1 MISLHKFSNSLLFGI
16 LFTLLLIVDISASKG
31 QEVFYHISN
40 TSLYDFLDE
49 TANSQLI
56 DLNTAIKPYSRSF
69 IASKLHELEKQKEQL
84 NERQIKDLDFF
95 LKDFNK
101 ELKPDKDFNKRFDIF
116 YYKDSLFTFSI
127 NPILGIQYWTNKNGS
142 ATHWWN
148 GAEAFAYIGKHWGL
162 YANLRDNHDEQF
174 LSRPDY
180 LIQRMGANYKG
191 NGDYSEMRGGISY
204 SWNWGSFGLIKDHF
218 TWGNNYNGANIF
230 SGRTPSIPQIYLRM
244 KPVKWF
250 EFRYTHGWLVSEVVD
265 STRSYWISSSYGTD
279 YREVYHPRYIATNLF
294 TFTPVEKL
302 NLSFGNSIVYA
313 DLGVFPGY
321 LIPLVFFKSIDH
333 STNHG
338 IDNQNS
344 QMFIDISS
352 RNIKNL
358 HLYTSLF
365 IDELATSRIFNPKE
379 SNFYSWKIGGK
390 LSNFPLQNLS
400 LTVEYTRSNPLTF
413 QHYVPTLEFES
424 NKFNL
429 GHYLKDN
436 SQEIYISIEAKP
448 LRGLYL
454 HVFFLLA
461 QKGPDYDELG
471 GDRLGLPFMETIEWE
486 NNSFS
491 ILARYEIINDAF
503 LILEFQNSNINGND
517 LNKYTHPMWH
527 GKTNT
532 FSAGMNF
539 GF

>member
-1 MISLHKFSNSLLFGI
+1 MISLQKLNNSLFLGI
-16 LFTLLLIVDISASKG
+16 FIAIFLLVNITALKG

-40 TSLYDFLDE
+40 SSLYDFLDE
-49 TANSQLI
+49 MANSQLI

-69 IASKLHELEKQKEQL
+69 ISSKLYDLEKQKEQL
-84 NERQIKDLDFF
+84 NERQIRDLKFF

-101 ELKPDKDFNKRFDIF
+101 ELKPDKDFSKRFDIL

-127 NPILGIQYWTNKNGS
+127 NPILGIQYWTNNNGS

-148 GAEAFAYIGKHWGL
+148 GAEAFAYIGKHWGF
-162 YANLRDNHDEQF
+162 YASLRDNHDEQF
-174 LSRPDY
+174 LSRPEY
-180 LIQRMGANYKG
+180 ITQRMGANYKG

-204 SWNWGSFGLIKDHF
+204 SWDWGSAGLIKDHF
-218 TWGNNYNGANIF
+218 TWGNNYNGSNIF
-230 SGRTPSIPQIYLRM
+230 SGRTPSVPQIYLRM

-250 EFRYTHGWLVSEVVD
+250 EFSYTHAWLVSEVVD
-265 STRSYWISSSYGTD
+265 STRSYWTNSSYGME

-302 NLSFGNSIVYA
+302 NLSFGNSIVYT
-313 DLGVFPGY
+313 DLGVYPGY

-344 QMFIDISS
+344 QLFFDVSS

-358 HLYTSLF
+358 HLYSSLF
-365 IDELATSRIFNPKE
+365 IDELATSRIFNPEE
-379 SNFYSWKIGGK
+379 SNFYSWKIGGR
-390 LSNFPLQNLS
+390 LSNFPLQNIS
-400 LTVEYTRSNPLTF
+400 LTIEYTRSNPLTF
-413 QHYVPTLEFES
+413 QHYMPTLEFES

-429 GHYLKDN
+429 GHYLEDN
-436 SQEIYISIEAKP
+436 SQELYISIAAKP

-454 HVFFLLA
+454 HASLLFA
-461 QKGPDYDELG
+461 QKGPDYDDVG
-471 GDRLGLPFMETIEWE
+471 GDRLGLPFIETVEWE
-486 NNSFS
+486 NKSFS
-491 ILARYEIINDAF
+491 FLARYEIINDAF
-503 LILEFQNSNINGND
+503 LILEFQNSNISGND
-517 LNKYTHPMWH
+517 LTKYTHPMWH
-527 GKTNT
+527 GKTST
-532 FSAGMNF
+532 FSTGINF

>member
-1 MISLHKFSNSLLFGI
+1 MILLQKLNNSLFSGI
-16 LFTLLLIVDISASKG
+16 LFAVFLLFNIPASKG
-31 QEVFYHISN
+31 QEVFHHISN
-40 TSLYDFLDE
+40 LSLYDFLDE
-49 TANSQLI
+49 LANSQLI

-69 IASKLHELEKQKEQL
+69 IASKLDELEKQKEKL
-84 NERQIKDLDFF
+84 NERQIRDLKFF

-101 ELKPDKDFNKRFDIF
+101 ELNPDKDFNKRFDIF

-127 NPILGIQYWTNKNGS
+127 NPILGIQYWTSNNGS

-148 GAEAFAYIGKHWGL
+148 GAEAFAYIGKHWGF
-162 YANLRDNHDEQF
+162 YASLRDNHDKQF
-174 LSRPDY
+174 LSRPKY
-180 LIQRMGANYKG
+180 LTQRMGANYKG
-191 NGDYSEMRGGISY
+191 NGDYSEMRGGITY
-204 SWNWGSFGLIKDHF
+204 SWNWGSAGLIKDHF

-230 SGRTPSIPQIYLRM
+230 SGRTPSIPQIYLHM

-265 STRSYWISSSYGTD
+265 STRSYWTNSSYGME

-344 QMFIDISS
+344 QMFFDISS

-358 HLYTSLF
+358 HLYSTLF
-365 IDELATSRIFNPKE
+365 IDELATSRIFNPEE
-379 SNFYSWKIGGK
+379 SNFYSWKVGGK
-390 LSNFPLQNLS
+390 LSNFPIQNLS
-400 LTVEYTRSNPLTF
+400 FTLEYTRSNPLTF

-436 SQEIYISIEAKP
+436 SQEFYISIDARP
-448 LRGLYL
+448 FRGLYL
-454 HVFFLLA
+454 HASFLLA

-491 ILARYEIINDAF
+491 FLARYEIINDAF
-503 LILEFQNSNINGND
+503 LILEFQNSNIKGND

-532 FSAGMNF
+532 LSVGMNF

>member
-1 MISLHKFSNSLLFGI
+1 MISLQKLNNSLFLGI
-16 LFTLLLIVDISASKG
+16 LFAIFILFYIPASKG
-31 QEVFYHISN
+31 QEVFHHISN
-40 TSLYDFLDE
+40 SSLYNFLDE
-49 TANSQLI
+49 MANSQLI

-69 IASKLHELEKQKEQL
+69 IASKLHELEKQKEHL
-84 NERQIKDLDFF
+84 NERQNRDLVFF

-101 ELKPDKDFNKRFDIF
+101 ELKPEKDFNKRFDIF

-127 NPILGIQYWTNKNGS
+127 NPILGIQYWTNKNGT

-162 YANLRDNHDEQF
+162 YANLRDNHDKQF

-180 LIQRMGANYKG
+180 LTQRMGANYKG

-204 SWNWGSFGLIKDHF
+204 SWNWGSAGLIKDHF
-218 TWGNNYNGANIF
+218 AWGNNYNGSNIL
-230 SGRTPSIPQIYLRM
+230 SGRMPSIPQIYLRM

-265 STRSYWISSSYGTD
+265 STRSYWISSSYGTE

-344 QMFIDISS
+344 QLFFDVSS

-379 SNFYSWKIGGK
+379 SNFYSWKIGGR

-400 LTVEYTRSNPLTF
+400 LTIEYTRSNPLTF

-424 NKFNL
+424 NKFNM

-436 SQEIYISIEAKP
+436 NHEFYISIDAKP
-448 LRGLYL
+448 IRGLYL
-454 HVFFLLA
+454 HVSFLLA
-461 QKGPDYDELG
+461 QKGPDYDDLG
-471 GDRLGLPFMETIEWE
+471 GDRLGLPFLETIEWE
-486 NNSFS
+486 NKSFS
-491 ILARYEIINDAF
+491 MIARYEIINDAF
-503 LILEFQNSNINGND
+503 FTLEFQNSDISGND

-532 FSAGMNF
+532 FSAGINF

>member
-1 MISLHKFSNSLLFGI
+1 MSSLQKPNNSLFTVI
-16 LFTLLLIVDISASKG
+16 LFAVFLLFIIPVSNG
-31 QEVFYHISN
+31 QEVFHHISN
-40 TSLYDFLDE
+40 SSVYDFLDE
-49 TANSQLI
+49 MANSQLI
-56 DLNTAIKPYSRSF
+56 DLNTAIKPYSRLL

-84 NERQIKDLDFF
+84 NKRQNEDLEFF

-101 ELKPDKDFNKRFDIF
+101 ELKPDKNFNKRFDIF

-127 NPILGIQYWTNKNGS
+127 NPILGIQYRTNKNGT

-162 YANLRDNHDEQF
+162 YASLRDMHDEQF
-174 LSRPDY
+174 LSKPDY
-180 LIQRMGANYKG
+180 LIQNMGANYKG

-204 SWNWGSFGLIKDHF
+204 SWSWGSAGIIKDHF
-218 TWGNNYNGANIF
+218 AWGNNYNGSNIF
-230 SGRTPSIPQIYLRM
+230 SGRTPSFPQIYLKM

-250 EFRYTHGWLVSEVVD
+250 EFSYTHGWLVSELVD
-265 STRSYWISSSYGTD
+265 STRSYWVSSSYGTD

-294 TFTPVEKL
+294 TFTPVDKL
-302 NLSFGNSIVYA
+302 NLSFGNSIIYA

-344 QMFIDISS
+344 QMFFDISS

-358 HLYTSLF
+358 HLYSSLF
-365 IDELATSRIFNPKE
+365 IDELATSRIFNPDE

-400 LTVEYTRSNPLTF
+400 LSIEYTRSNPLTF

-436 SQEIYISIEAKP
+436 SQEFYISIDAKP
-448 LRGLYL
+448 IRSLYL
-454 HVFFLLA
+454 HASFLLA

-486 NNSFS
+486 NKSFS
-491 ILARYEIINDAF
+491 IIARYEIINDAF
-503 LILEFQNSNINGND
+503 FTIEFQNSDISGND
-517 LNKYTHPMWH
+517 LSKYTHPLWY

-532 FSAGMNF
+532 FSVGMNF